1 MSDQSRI
8 LTGLPSRQPADP
20 KKLLRRNRPEPQPAP
35 VVDELE
41 SVSAETPAAEIR
53 EAPAAA
59 QQATRE
65 KPVARTAAASKAKD
79 GRINTYIDPAVR
91 SRAVAA
97 FQHTGHLEGET
108 AWNEFVELALLELAQ
123 RREQEHN
130 GGRQFTQA
138 GALKAGRPLKA

>member
-20 KKLLRRNRPEPQPAP
+20 KKLLRRNRPQPQPAP
-35 VVDELE
+35 VVDEPE
-41 SVSAETPAAEIR
+41 SVPAETAEIR

-59 QQATRE
+59 QQAARE

-138 GALKAGRPLKA
+138 GALKAGRPLKG

>member
-1 MSDQSRI
+1 MSDQSRT
-8 LTGLPSRQPADP
+8 LSGLPSRQLADP
-20 KKLLRRNRPEPQPAP
+20 KKLIRRNRPASEPSVDAANAAPA
-35 VVDELE
+35 E
-41 SVSAETPAAEIR
+41 SVAELPAVPAAPQEPVQEKTPAAR
-53 EAPAAA
+53 TSAA
-59 QQATRE
+59 
-65 KPVARTAAASKAKD
+65 VKAKE

-108 AWNEFVELALLELAQ
+108 GWNEFVELALLELAQ

-130 GGRQFTQA
+130 EGQPFPQA